1 MRTRRIIGLV
11 IAVVALPFL
20 VFGLI
25 DPLEGGISLLAAIV
39 LGIAAWLISRVPV
52 PRLAWIA
59 MLVTVVLGAVTL
71 GIAIFAVPVETG
83 PDTVAAP
90 LSGGLVVWNWLYR
103 VGVLVTVAGW
113 IVYLIRLVTSLRA
126 PAATS

>member
-1 MRTRRIIGLV
+1 MHTRMVIGLV
-11 IAVVALPFL
+11 IAIIALPFL

-25 DPLEGGISLLAAIV
+25 DPLEGGIALLAAIA
-39 LGIAAWLISRVPV
+39 LGIAAWLVSRVPV

-59 MLVTVVLGAVTL
+59 ALVTVVLGAITL
-71 GIAIFAVPVETG
+71 GIAIFSLPVETA

-113 IVYLIRLVTSLRA
+113 VIYLIRLVKSLRV
-126 PAATS
+126 PAVTP